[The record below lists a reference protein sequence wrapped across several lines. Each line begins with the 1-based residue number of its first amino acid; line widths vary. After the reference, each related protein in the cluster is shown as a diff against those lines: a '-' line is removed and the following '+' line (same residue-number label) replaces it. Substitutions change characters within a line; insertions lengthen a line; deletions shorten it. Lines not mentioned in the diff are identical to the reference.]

1 MICLND
7 KRKYKKIKS
16 LSFHGWNIDPWERYK
31 INFNKNKNSL
41 ITGHMKLKIWDINI
55 I

>member
-1 MICLND
+1 MDGTSILGKD
-7 KRKYKKIKS
+7 IK
-16 LSFHGWNIDPWERYK
+16 LIL
-31 INFNKNKNSL
+31 IKNKNSL